1 MVHPLVHHADGA
13 LGAGAV
19 RHGVLG
25 EHGEA
30 ERGDELGDGVVDLGV
45 VVVRAAGEHDTVGVV
60 ALDPVK
66 RLVAGVGHGL
76 LEVEVG
82 LPRGVDGGVHLGAGD
97 VGAPHAAAALG
108 GVGLALDGDHLV
120 EAPLELPPVV
130 VGQEGCQ
137 VLHGGRGELV
147 DVELQ
152 GLRVAHDDGAVVVV
166 AGGLVLLALPA
177 HAGHPDE
184 VDVLAQQVHHVA
196 VGELCRVA
204 DGLRGH
210 GLDAGLVGGLGGV
223 VRRHHGETQLG
234 EERVPE
240 GVVLVHVE
248 GARYAHGAAG
258 RLLAGP
264 ARTVEQQAVL
274 DLEEVG
280 GGALGLGAAGAL
292 LAAVA
297 GDEAPTAAEVVDGEQ
312 AVVGAAA
319 AVGVDMPHLE
329 VVDLIAGEQRGGA
342 VLPGAVAG
350 EEGGAVGAHA
360 PGDVGADGR
369 AAAELLEGAQRGVAH
384 EGAALDHDLPA
395 DGPGVAHL
403 DDLEQRVLDDRVG
416 QARGDVAHGGAL
428 LLGLLH
434 AAVHEHGAA
443 AAEVH
448 GGRRAHGRGG
458 EVAHVH
464 AHGVGEA
471 LDERAAAARAG
482 LVEHDRLDDA
492 VAHAQALH
500 VLAADV
506 EDELHVGHER
516 LGTAKVGHG
525 LDLAGVGLEGLDEQG
540 LAVAGGGHV
549 ADGRAL
555 GQCVVEVVHDD
566 AGGAE
571 HVAVV
576 VAVPGAQELAVLA
589 HHGGLHGRGAGVDA
603 DEHAA
608 AVALEA
614 ALGDH
619 LGAVA
624 GAELLEGPLRGE
636 ERGQALDLGAL
647 CGAEGVEGGDDVVE
661 GDEPVA
667 LAGHGSA
674 GGHEEVGVLG
684 HHAVLLVE
692 VEGLVEAL
700 AKLGEVLERAAEE
713 GDVAADGVAAG
724 QARHGLVGHRLEDG
738 GGDVGRRGA
747 LVEQGLDVGLGED
760 AAATRDG
767 VDVRGVAGQLVEAG
781 GVGVEQRRH
790 LVDERARAT
799 GAGAVHALLDAV
811 VEVDDLGVLAAE
823 LDGAVGLRD
832 ERLDGAL
839 GGDDLLDELEVEPLG
854 QQEAAG
860 TGDGHAHGG
869 AAHVGAGALEELL
882 GRGADVGVVALV
894 VGVDQL
900 AVGVEH
906 GHLDGGG
913 ADVDAEAEVGAG
925 EVQRLG
931 RSELGARLH
940 QVVPAVFR
948 GVMTHLR
955 PPKKP

>member
-1 MVHPLVHHADGA
+1 MP
-13 LGAGAV
+13 
-19 RHGVLG
+19 
-25 EHGEA
+25 
-30 ERGDELGDGVVDLGV
+30 
-45 VVVRAAGEHDTVGVV
+45 
-60 ALDPVK
+60 
-66 RLVAGVGHGL
+66 
-76 LEVEVG
+76 
-82 LPRGVDGGVHLGAGD
+82 
-97 VGAPHAAAALG
+97 
-108 GVGLALDGDHLV
+108 
-120 EAPLELPPVV
+120 
-130 VGQEGCQ
+130 
-137 VLHGGRGELV
+137 
-147 DVELQ
+147 
-152 GLRVAHDDGAVVVV
+152 
-166 AGGLVLLALPA
+166 
-177 HAGHPDE
+177 
-184 VDVLAQQVHHVA
+184 
-196 VGELCRVA
+196 
-204 DGLRGH
+204 
-210 GLDAGLVGGLGGV
+210 
-223 VRRHHGETQLG
+223 
-234 EERVPE
+234 
-240 GVVLVHVE
+240 
-248 GARYAHGAAG
+248 HGAAG
-258 RLLAGP
+258 RLLAGETR
-264 ARTVEQQAVL
+264 AVEQQAVL

-280 GGALGLGAAGAL
+280 GGALGLGAAGTL

-297 GDEAPTAAEVVDGEQ
+297 GDEAPAAAEVVDGEQ

-319 AVGVDMPHLE
+319 AVGLYMFHLQ
-329 VVDLIAGEQRGGA
+329 VVDLVAGEQRGGA
-342 VLPGAVAG
+342 VLAGAVAG
-350 EEGGAVGAHA
+350 EQGRAVGAHA
-360 PGDVGADGR
+360 AGDVGADGR

-384 EGAALDHDLPA
+384 EGSALDHDLPA
-395 DGPGVAHL
+395 DGLGVAHL

-448 GGRRAHGRGG
+448 GGLGAHGRGG
-458 EVAHVH
+458 ELAHVH

-492 VAHAQALH
+492 AAHAQALH

-506 EDELHVGHER
+506 EDELHVGHEG
-516 LGTAKVGHG
+516 LGAAEVGHG

-549 ADGRAL
+549 ADGHAL
-555 GQCVVEVVHDD
+555 GKSVVEVVHDD

-589 HHGGLHGRGAGVDA
+589 HHGRLHSRGAGVDA

-614 ALGDH
+614 ALGHH
-619 LGAVA
+619 LGTVA
-624 GAELLEGPLRGE
+624 GPELLQGPLRGE
-636 ERGQALDLGAL
+636 ERGEALDLGAL
-647 CGAEGVEGGDDVVE
+647 GGAEGVEGGDDVVE
-661 GDEPVA
+661 GDELVA
-667 LAGHGSA
+667 LTGHGGA

-700 AKLGEVLERAAEE
+700 AKLGEVLQRAAEE
-713 GDVAADGVAAG
+713 GHVAADGVAAG

-760 AAATRDG
+760 AAAARDG
-767 VDVRGVAGQLVEAG
+767 VDVRGLARQLVEAG

-790 LVDERARAT
+790 LVDERSRAA

-823 LDGAVGLRD
+823 LDGAVGLGN
-832 ERLDGAL
+832 ERLHGAL
-839 GGDDLLDELEVEPLG
+839 GGDDLLHELEVEPLG
-854 QQEAAG
+854 QEQAAG
-860 TGDGHAHGG
+860 AGDGHAHGDV
-869 AAHVGAGALEELL
+869 AHMGAGALEELL

-894 VGVDQL
+894 VGVDEL

-913 ADVDAEAEVGAG
+913 ADVDTQA
-925 EVQRLG
+925 
-931 RSELGARLH
+931 ELGAREVDRRGGCELGALLP
-940 QVVPAVFR
+940 QGVTAGGCVPIA
-948 GVMTHLR
+948 HLR
-955 PPKKP
+955 PPKMP